1 MKLRI
6 KREGG
11 EKGATTWGWD
21 ERGLGVVFRKE

>member
-6 KREGG
+6 KRERGVPLA
-11 EKGATTWGWD
+11 EGWD